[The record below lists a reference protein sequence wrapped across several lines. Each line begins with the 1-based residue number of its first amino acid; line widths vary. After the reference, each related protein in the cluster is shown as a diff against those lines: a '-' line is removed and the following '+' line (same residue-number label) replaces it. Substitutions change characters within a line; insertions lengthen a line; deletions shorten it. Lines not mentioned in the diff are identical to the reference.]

1 MKVYS
6 VKVNDFCKL
15 TNNKNLLSTEQAQAL
30 ERYQSLIPAQASKFL
45 PRGKD
50 IILIIGQDNKYYI
63 TAKPV
68 YQSSLVKI
76 LESVDIPAQDIILV
90 NRPSASGQELTVDQ
104 LKNIL
109 KK

>member
-1 MKVYS
+1 MKNYCI
-6 VKVNDFCKL
+6 KVNDFCKL
-15 TNNKNLLSTEQAQAL
+15 TSNKNLLSTDQAQAL
-30 ERYQSLIPAQASKFL
+30 EKYQVLIPAQAVKFL

-50 IILIIGQDNKYYI
+50 VVLIIGQDNKYYV

-68 YQSSLVKI
+68 YQPTLVKI

-90 NRPSASGQELTVDQ
+90 NRPSASGQELTIDQ